1 VSGPIGNL
9 TGGAVY
15 QVRHLERLPL
25 GTSYPAVVAHVGR
38 LLAKLPA
45 RTELAIDLT
54 GVGRPVFDLFVY
66 AGIQPVG
73 VLITAGTAET
83 RHGPIIGVPK
93 LLLVSRL
100 QALLHEGRLKIHRD
114 IPDAPMLIRELQ
126 DFRVEYTAAGSLT
139 FNARSGRHDDLV
151 LALAIAVWVA
161 HGGWMASAGVY
172 EYYRGLAGAGV
183 PEREV
188 VGVDLG
194 QSRDPT
200 AICVVRRVDIAAGI
214 VPPEVEP
221 VPPAE
226 PAPAITY
233 AEGSAQWRREHEEPQ
248 RPGFALVRH
257 RDPSASLATGRPGA
271 IPGTWVVP
279 ASAVDDLAAHGFRL
293 VVYLAEAAEPD
304 LATGQP
310 TAA

>member
-1 VSGPIGNL
+1 VSGPVGNL

-25 GTSYPAVVAHVGR
+25 GTPYPAIVSHVGR

-114 IPDAPMLIRELQ
+114 IPDAAVLVRELQ
-126 DFRVEYTAAGSLT
+126 DFRVEYTASGHLT

-172 EYYRGLAGAGV
+172 EYYRNLAGAGV
-183 PEREV
+183 PEKTV
-188 VGVDLG
+188 LGVDLG
-194 QSRDPT
+194 QARDPS
-200 AICVVRRVDIAAGI
+200 AIAVVRKIDIAAG
-214 VPPEVEP
+214 VKPPEPEA
-221 VPPAE
+221 VPAAE
-226 PAPAITY
+226 PAPAVAY
-233 AEGSAQWRREHEEPQ
+233 AEGSAQWRQAQQEPA

-257 RDPSASLATGRPGA
+257 RDPAASLATGQPGA
-271 IPGTWVVP
+271 TLGEWIVP
-279 ASAVDDLAAHGFRL
+279 SGAVEDLAAHGFKL
-293 VVYLAEAAEPD
+293 VSYLPSTAEAEP
-304 LATGQP
+304 ASGQE

>member
-9 TGGAVY
+9 TGGPVY
-15 QVRHLERLPL
+15 QVRHLQRLPL
-25 GTSYPAVVAHVGR
+25 GVPYPAIVAHVGR

-45 RTELAIDLT
+45 RTELAIDFT
-54 GVGRPVFDLFVY
+54 GVGRPVYDLFVY

-73 VLITAGTAET
+73 VTITAGAAET

-100 QALLHEGRLKIHRD
+100 QALLHEGRLKIHKD
-114 IPDAPMLIRELQ
+114 IPDAAALVRELQ
-126 DFRVEYTAAGSLT
+126 DFRVEYTASGNLT
-139 FNARSGRHDDLV
+139 FNARQNLRDDLV

-161 HGGWMASAGVY
+161 HGGYFPSAGIY
-172 EYYRGLAGAGV
+172 EYTRQLVGAAL

-200 AICVVRRVDIAAGI
+200 AIAVVRRVDVAAGI
-214 VPPEVEP
+214 VLPEPEA

-226 PAPAITY
+226 PAPPMTY
-233 AEGSAQWRREHEEPQ
+233 AEGSSQWRQEHEPA
-248 RPGFALVRH
+248 RPGFALIRH
-257 RDPSASLATGRPGA
+257 PDSGASLASGRPGA
-271 IPGTWVVP
+271 IPGTWIVP
-279 ASAVDDLAAHGFRL
+279 AGAVDDLQSHGFKL
-293 VVYLAEAAEPD
+293 VSYLAEAAEPD
-304 LATGQP
+304 LASGQP
-310 TAA
+310 PAA